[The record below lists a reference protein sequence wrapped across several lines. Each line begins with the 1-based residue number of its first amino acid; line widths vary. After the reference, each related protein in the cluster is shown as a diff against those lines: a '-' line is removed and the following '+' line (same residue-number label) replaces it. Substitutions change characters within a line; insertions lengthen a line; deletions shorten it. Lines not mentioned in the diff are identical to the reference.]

1 MITSLL
7 PRLPSG
13 PRLCVAWACW
23 LLLGLARTSY
33 GAPASDTLCT
43 RAAVEDIV
51 VTPSF
56 YSVLED
62 PTGTLTLADVQR
74 PANARRFVL
83 GARTASSMQHV
94 GAVYWVRLP
103 VSNQDSTGRHWYL
116 ELFDSHINDI
126 TFYGPDGQWHT
137 GADVPFNNRRFR
149 YKNYLFRL
157 PLMPSRTEVFY
168 LRLQS
173 NSKTSFLSQLRTE
186 ELLDGYFQT
195 VYGLLGS
202 FYGVL
207 LIMVVYNLFIYLLT
221 QDQNHL
227 RYVLYVLSCGLL
239 FLSEDGLGFQYIWP
253 ELPWLNQAVIAGA
266 PILLLLTFSYY
277 ARYFLDAPQR
287 LPRFDPA
294 VRAVVLGSAVLLL
307 VDAVWVRSGL
317 GFWLYL
323 LPYGLIYYEAVRAY
337 QLGFRPARLFLLA
350 QALVSASL
358 LFLILRK
365 LGIDALTTTFTVY
378 SLNMAFVAEVVVLSY
393 ALGEKI
399 KAIKD
404 DTIEA
409 QKQLVEQLRSKQV
422 DQGLLVEQ
430 LHQNE
435 ILKDQ
440 LNFELEALVVQ
451 RTQEI
456 KHKSETIAA
465 QNRGL
470 LEANGLLALQ
480 SAAIAKLNTDLQ
492 VDLHNAQAARVTAQ
506 EMNFGEFSQIYP
518 DKDACLVYLA
528 NLKWAAGYQC
538 RKCGHGK
545 YCEGRELHSRR
556 CTRCRYVESATAY
569 TLLQKCKFSAVKALY
584 AVFLLHTHKG
594 QYATSQMSQLLDLRQ
609 ATCWSFSQK
618 TIDAI
623 KRRSAE
629 ADYNEQ
635 EDWTHVLLATASEHD
650 DSVALQ
656 PVATTATVKKKA
668 PPDMERA

>member
-1 MITSLL
+1 MVCFLLRLSLRPWL
-7 PRLPSG
+7 RL
-13 PRLCVAWACW
+13 AWACW
-23 LLLGLARTSY
+23 LLLGLTHAGH
-33 GAPASDTLCT
+33 GAPANDTLRT
-43 RAAVEDIV
+43 RAGVDEILVEA
-51 VTPSF
+51 SF
-56 YSVLED
+56 YHVLED
-62 PTGTLTLADVQR
+62 ATGALTLADVQR

-83 GARTASSMQHV
+83 GTHTASSMQHV
-94 GAVYWVRLP
+94 GAAYWVRLP

-126 TFYGPDGQWHT
+126 TFYAPDGQRRT

-157 PLMPSRTEVFY
+157 PLRPGRSQVFY

-186 ELLDGYFQT
+186 ELLAGHFQT
-195 VYGLLGS
+195 EYGLLGI

-207 LIMVVYNLFIYLLT
+207 LIMVVYNLFIYLLA

-239 FLSEDGLGFQYIWP
+239 FLSEDGLGFQYLWP

-287 LPRFDPA
+287 LPRFDPV

-307 VDAVWVRSGL
+307 ADAVWVRSGL

-323 LPYGLIYYEAVRAY
+323 LPYGLVYYEAVCAY
-337 QLGFRPARLFLLA
+337 QLGFRSTRLFLLA
-350 QALVSASL
+350 QALVAASL

-365 LGIDALTTTFTVY
+365 LGIDALTNTFTVY

-409 QKQLVEQLRSKQV
+409 QERLVEQLRSKHMA
-422 DQGLLVEQ
+422 QGLLVEQ

-435 ILKDQ
+435 VLKDQ
-440 LNFELEALVVQ
+440 LNSELEALVAQ
-451 RTQEI
+451 RTKEI
-456 KHKSETIAA
+456 KGKGETIAA
-465 QNRGL
+465 QNREL
-470 LEANGLLALQ
+470 LEANGLLSLQ
-480 SAAIAKLNTDLQ
+480 SAAIAKLNAELQ

-528 NLKWAAGYQC
+528 GLKWADGYQC
-538 RKCGHGK
+538 RKCGHSR
-545 YCEGRELHSRR
+545 YCDGREPHARR
-556 CTRCRYVESATAY
+556 CTRCRYAESATAY
-569 TLLQKCKFSAVKALY
+569 TLLQKCKFSIVKALY

-594 QYATSQMSQLLDLRQ
+594 QCSISDMSQLLDLRQ
-609 ATCWSFSQK
+609 ATCWNFSQK
-618 TIDAI
+618 VGEAM
-623 KRRSAE
+623 RRRRTAP
-629 ADYNEQ
+629 DYDEH
-635 EDWTHVLLATASEHD
+635 EGWTQVLLGFSED
-650 DSVALQ
+650 
-656 PVATTATVKKKA
+656 PVEDLA
-668 PPDMERA
+668 

>member
-1 MITSLL
+1 M
-7 PRLPSG
+7 G
-13 PRLCVAWACW
+13 
-23 LLLGLARTSY
+23 LLLVLALAHTGH
-33 GAPASDTLCT
+33 GAPAGDTLRI
-43 RAAVEDIV
+43 RAGADEILVN
-51 VTPSF
+51 PLF
-56 YSVLED
+56 YSILED

-94 GAVYWVRLP
+94 GAAYWVRLP

-126 TFYGPDGQWHT
+126 TFYAPGGPRRT

-157 PLMPSRTEVFY
+157 PLAPGRAQVFY

-186 ELLDGYFQT
+186 EILASHFQT
-195 VYGLLGS
+195 EYGLLGL

-221 QDQNHL
+221 HDPTYL

-239 FLSEDGLGFQYIWP
+239 FLSEDGLGFQYLWP
-253 ELPWLNQAVIAGA
+253 ELPWFNQAVIAGA

-287 LPRFDPA
+287 LPRLDPV
-294 VRAVVLGSAVLLL
+294 VRAVVLGSAILLL
-307 VDAVWVRSGL
+307 ADAVWVRSGL

-323 LPYGLIYYEAVRAY
+323 LPYGLVYYEAARAY

-365 LGIDALTTTFTVY
+365 LGIDALTNTFTVY

-393 ALGEKI
+393 ALGDKI
-399 KAIKD
+399 KAIND

-409 QKQLVEQLRSKQV
+409 QQRLVEQLRSKHV
-422 DQGLLVEQ
+422 AQGLLVEQ

-435 ILKDQ
+435 VLKDR
-440 LNFELEALVVQ
+440 LNSELEALVAQ
-451 RTQEI
+451 RTTEI
-456 KHKSETIAA
+456 KNKGETIAA
-465 QNRGL
+465 QNREL
-470 LEANGLLALQ
+470 LEANGLLSLQ
-480 SAAIAKLNTDLQ
+480 SAAITKLNTDLQ
-492 VDLHNAQAARVTAQ
+492 ADLHHAQ
-506 EMNFGEFSQIYP
+506 EARITAREMDFGEFSQLYP
-518 DKDACLVYLA
+518 DKDACLAYLA

-545 YCEGRELHSRR
+545 YCEGRELYARR
-556 CTRCRYVESATAY
+556 CTRCRYAESATAY
-569 TLLQKCKFSAVKALY
+569 TLLHKCKFSAVKALY

-594 QYATSQMSQLLDLRQ
+594 QYPIAEMSQLLDLRQ
-609 ATCWSFSQK
+609 ATCWSFGQK

-623 KRRSAE
+623 HRRRAS
-629 ADYNEQ
+629 ADYDEQ
-635 EDWTHVLLATASEHD
+635 EDWTHVLLAIAEEADDAPTIHPIPIASIAE
-650 DSVALQ
+650 
-656 PVATTATVKKKA
+656 KA
-668 PPDMERA
+668 ADT